1 MPFTGHPDGAPDAKL
16 RITADDTGKE
26 KTANPNLTGR
36 CCAMRK
42 FLKAVLVFIGIVFL
56 LFIALIGIGLFVD
69 FEYDDPIENG
79 RYTYVP
85 EENAYIEFT
94 TGDYDKGDAGLT
106 YYDTMEEAVLHS
118 PLKTENEDLS
128 VPDDFLNHVDE
139 TLHIWNGTQYDTI
152 FYRAGTNES
161 PMQGF
166 VFARL
171 KKRVQN
177 GHTQYAYI
185 NSTQDISTP
194 DSSYETDSTWIHL
207 QLTVSDIQQ
216 DLNPHYPD
224 TRFVFGYSHVP
235 EIYTLEIEGQ
245 KPDGIIEINVYDK
258 MMYLWYYNDLKS
270 NKRGDC
276 LSYSIDVPQ

>member
-1 MPFTGHPDGAPDAKL
+1 MK
-16 RITADDTGKE
+16 
-26 KTANPNLTGR
+26 
-36 CCAMRK
+36 K
-42 FLKAVLVFIGIVFL
+42 FLKVVSVFIGIIFL
-56 LFIALIGIGLFVD
+56 IFVALIGIGLFVD
-69 FEYDDPIENG
+69 FEYDDHIENG

-85 EENAYIEFT
+85 EDENKENEYIEFT
-94 TGDYDKGDAGLT
+94 MSDYDEDDAELA
-106 YYDTMEEAVLHS
+106 YYDTIEEAILNS

-128 VPDDFLNHVDE
+128 VPNDFLNHVDE

-152 FYRAGTNES
+152 FYRVGTNES
-161 PMQGF
+161 PIQGF

-185 NSTQDISTP
+185 NSTQDISDPNST
-194 DSSYETDSTWIHL
+194 YETNIKLIHQ
-207 QLTVSDIQQ
+207 QLTLSDLQQ
-216 DLNPHYPD
+216 DLNPNYPD
-224 TRFVFGYSHVP
+224 TRFVFGYAHVK

-258 MMYLWYYNDLKS
+258 IMYLWYYNDLKS

-276 LSYSIDVPQ
+276 LSYSIDVPK